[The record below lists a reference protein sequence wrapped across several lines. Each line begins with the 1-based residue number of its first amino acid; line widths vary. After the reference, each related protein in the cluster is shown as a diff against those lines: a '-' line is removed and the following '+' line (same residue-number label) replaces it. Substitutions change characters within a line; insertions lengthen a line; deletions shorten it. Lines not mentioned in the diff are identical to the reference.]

1 MRNLALIVAMFII
14 AETTVIGQEIRVRVA
29 MQPAPHYVHDPVM
42 IQFSVEGFEEGIDPE
57 CRLEN
62 AMPGIAGKVVA
73 INPSVFSQV
82 IQRNGRLFRST
93 SVTYQIHYEI
103 QADKPGDYVVGPF
116 ILQQGDRQSRVESLN
131 MSFLNIPLDPA
142 MRVRIVMTDR
152 PVYLQQ
158 RVPVS
163 VEWWYA
169 GDFENVLD
177 LAIRCD
183 LFDRF
188 NFGKDRVPSER
199 ESRLV
204 IDTVKGRIELY
215 AGAREEM
222 VNGKRFT
229 VLYAKR
235 TLIPD
240 EIGIFN
246 VGAITAT
253 LQQAKEW
260 SGNNRSRSTRGFGG
274 LLFQD
279 LLGKSRQPIRTE
291 LSQAQGKAKVI
302 EIKKLPDTGCP
313 NSFSGAVGSG
323 FSMEVSA
330 DRTVCRVGDP
340 IRLDIVIRGDG
351 NLADTSL
358 PNLGIDDGLN
368 PDQFQFSNED
378 VPGVMT
384 DGGKHFQVSFRVRDP
399 GVKEIPGLPLSWFD
413 PVRERY
419 QTHHS
424 RPIALQ
430 VMDASVVSA
439 NDVVRPSSE
448 SSSPPET
455 ARGSEPRGQAKLTPP
470 GTADLAIETDIDVLL
485 QNSRSSELSPV
496 IRIPG
501 YACGVGVILVGWV
514 LRRRRDRDPET
525 VLRDRRTQ
533 EWLRQVDF
541 LLNRNDGDSSE
552 ELAKVMRSLMPDTP
566 PGLHEEMEQVI
577 ATCDS
582 ITYAPNSTNHEGY
595 DLSFHQNVRSL
606 VDRIRKYSKGSQ
618 TELLVTAD
626 GESV

>member
-1 MRNLALIVAMFII
+1 MRNLVAIVAIFLLI
-14 AETTVIGQEIRVRVA
+14 ETSVIGQEIRVRVA
-29 MQPAPHYVHDPVM
+29 IQPAPHYVHEPVM
-42 IQFSVEGFEEGIDPE
+42 IQFTVEGFEEGIDPE

-62 AMPGIAGKVVA
+62 AGPGIDGKVVA

-82 IQRNGRLFRST
+82 IQRNGQLFRSST
-93 SVTYQIHYEI
+93 VTYQIHYEI
-103 QADKPGDYVVGPF
+103 RVDKPGDYVVGPF
-116 ILQQGDRQSRVESLN
+116 ILQQGERQSRVESLN
-131 MSFLNIPLDPA
+131 MSFVQIPPDPD
-142 MRVRIVMTDR
+142 MRVRIVMTDS
-152 PVYLQQ
+152 PLYLQQ

-169 GDFENVLD
+169 GDFKNVLD
-177 LAIRCD
+177 LTIRCD

-188 NFGKDRVPSER
+188 NFEKDRVPSER
-199 ESRLV
+199 DSRLV

-215 AGAREEM
+215 AEAREER

-246 VGAITAT
+246 VAAITAT

-260 SGNNRSRSTRGFGG
+260 SGTSRSRSNRGFGG

-279 LLGKSRQPIRTE
+279 LLGESRQPTRTE
-291 LSQAQGKAKVI
+291 LSQTQGKAKVF
-302 EIKKLPDTGCP
+302 EIKNLPETGRP
-313 NSFSGAVGSG
+313 DSFSGAVGSG

-340 IRLDIVIRGDG
+340 ILLDIVIRGDG

-358 PNLGIDDGLN
+358 PILGIDDGLN
-368 PDQFQFSNED
+368 PEQFQFSDED

-384 DGGKHFQVSFRVRDP
+384 DGSKHFQVSFRVRDP
-399 GVKEIPGLPLSWFD
+399 EVKEIPGLPLSWFD

-419 QTHHS
+419 QTHRS

-439 NDVVRPSSE
+439 NDVVRTSSE
-448 SSSPPET
+448 SSVPPES
-455 ARGSEPRGQAKLTPP
+455 ARDSETRDQARPIP
-470 GTADLAIETDIDVLL
+470 SGTADLAIETDIDILL
-485 QNSRSSELSPV
+485 QNSSSRELSPV
-496 IRIPG
+496 MRIPG
-501 YACGVGVILVGWV
+501 YTCGVGAIVIGWV

-525 VLRDRRTQ
+525 IVRDRRTQ
-533 EWLRQVDF
+533 AWLRQINSLLQSNEVD
-541 LLNRNDGDSSE
+541 SAE
-552 ELAKVMRSLMPDTP
+552 EVARVMRCLIPETS
-566 PGLHEEMEQVI
+566 PGLHEEMERVI

-582 ITYAPNSTNHEGY
+582 ITYAPTSANHEGY
-595 DLSFHQNVRSL
+595 DFAFRQTVRSL
-606 VDRIRKYSKGSQ
+606 VDRIQQSSKGNQS
-618 TELLVTAD
+618 EALVTAE
-626 GESV
+626 GENP